1 MNTCIVCGGSFQPQ
15 SNCPYCNFPEITVLG
30 DKAVLDEM
38 AAGYRKDYLADI
50 RLGVMYTM
58 WKADGDTL
66 TADRE
71 GCELFA
77 DGSAVQ
83 GADIWC
89 DRQLARQPDGDR
101 VDVRLVV
108 EKAGQ
113 RRIIPVS
120 VPNLKQ
126 PRLQQIGLRLCEKLH
141 VRVLLRNG
149 VQEALSS
156 NLNTR
161 TIMWRQKRCLLR
173 KARLYR
179 AFLLP
184 KRRFVSVPK
193 RRCKIAVFPLW
204 IDLNSRKVNIRY
216 TGQIESKN
224 LSAFLLP

>member
-38 AAGYRKDYLADI
+38 AAGYRKEYLADI

-120 VPNLKQ
+120 VPNLK
-126 PRLQQIGLRLCEKLH
+126 
-141 VRVLLRNG
+141 
-149 VQEALSS
+149 
-156 NLNTR
+156 
-161 TIMWRQKRCLLR
+161 
-173 KARLYR
+173 
-179 AFLLP
+179 
-184 KRRFVSVPK
+184 
-193 RRCKIAVFPLW
+193 
-204 IDLNSRKVNIRY
+204 
-216 TGQIESKN
+216 
-224 LSAFLLP
+224 

>member
-38 AAGYRKDYLADI
+38 AAGYRKEYLADI

-83 GADIWC
+83 GTDIWC

-141 VRVLLRNG
+141 VRVLLRNDIQT
-149 VQEALSS
+149 VESQ
-156 NLNTR
+156 
-161 TIMWRQKRCLLR
+161 
-173 KARLYR
+173 
-179 AFLLP
+179 P
-184 KRRFVSVPK
+184 VSLVGAP
-193 RRCKIAVFPLW
+193 
-204 IDLNSRKVNIRY
+204 
-216 TGQIESKN
+216 G
-224 LSAFLLP
+224 

>member
-15 SNCPYCNFPEITVLG
+15 SNCPYCNFREITVLG
-30 DKAVLDEM
+30 DKAELDEM

-113 RRIIPVS
+113 RRYLPVS

-141 VRVLLRNG
+141 VRVLLCNG
-149 VQEALSS
+149 IQTVESQ
-156 NLNTR
+156 
-161 TIMWRQKRCLLR
+161 
-173 KARLYR
+173 
-179 AFLLP
+179 P
-184 KRRFVSVPK
+184 VSLVG
-193 RRCKIAVFPLW
+193 AQ
-204 IDLNSRKVNIRY
+204 
-216 TGQIESKN
+216 G
-224 LSAFLLP
+224 

>member
-1 MNTCIVCGGSFQPQ
+1 MYRMRRLFPAAVQLPLLQ
-15 SNCPYCNFPEITVLG
+15 FPEITVLG

-38 AAGYRKDYLADI
+38 AAGYRKEYLADI

-149 VQEALSS
+149 IQTVESQ
-156 NLNTR
+156 
-161 TIMWRQKRCLLR
+161 
-173 KARLYR
+173 
-179 AFLLP
+179 P
-184 KRRFVSVPK
+184 VSLVG
-193 RRCKIAVFPLW
+193 AQ
-204 IDLNSRKVNIRY
+204 
-216 TGQIESKN
+216 G
-224 LSAFLLP
+224 

>member
-1 MNTCIVCGGSFQPQ
+1 MNTCIVCGSFQPQ

-38 AAGYRKDYLADI
+38 AAGYRKEYLADI

-89 DRQLARQPDGDR
+89 GRQLARQP
-101 VDVRLVV
+101 VV

-149 VQEALSS
+149 IQTVESQ
-156 NLNTR
+156 
-161 TIMWRQKRCLLR
+161 
-173 KARLYR
+173 
-179 AFLLP
+179 P
-184 KRRFVSVPK
+184 VSLVG
-193 RRCKIAVFPLW
+193 AQ
-204 IDLNSRKVNIRY
+204 
-216 TGQIESKN
+216 G
-224 LSAFLLP
+224 

>member
-1 MNTCIVCGGSFQPQ
+1 
-15 SNCPYCNFPEITVLG
+15 
-30 DKAVLDEM
+30 
-38 AAGYRKDYLADI
+38 
-50 RLGVMYTM
+50 M

-113 RRIIPVS
+113 SRIIPVS

-149 VQEALSS
+149 IQTVESQ
-156 NLNTR
+156 
-161 TIMWRQKRCLLR
+161 
-173 KARLYR
+173 
-179 AFLLP
+179 P
-184 KRRFVSVPK
+184 VSLVG
-193 RRCKIAVFPLW
+193 AQ
-204 IDLNSRKVNIRY
+204 
-216 TGQIESKN
+216 G
-224 LSAFLLP
+224 

>member
-1 MNTCIVCGGSFQPQ
+1 MRNRAIYPRVR
-15 SNCPYCNFPEITVLG
+15 FP
-30 DKAVLDEM
+30 K
-38 AAGYRKDYLADI
+38 RKKDVYKRQI
-50 RLGVMYTM
+50 

-149 VQEALSS
+149 IQTVESQ
-156 NLNTR
+156 
-161 TIMWRQKRCLLR
+161 
-173 KARLYR
+173 
-179 AFLLP
+179 P
-184 KRRFVSVPK
+184 VSLVG
-193 RRCKIAVFPLW
+193 AQ
-204 IDLNSRKVNIRY
+204 
-216 TGQIESKN
+216 G
-224 LSAFLLP
+224 

>member
-1 MNTCIVCGGSFQPQ
+1 MGSEMCIRDR
-15 SNCPYCNFPEITVLG
+15 ITVLG

-38 AAGYRKDYLADI
+38 AAGYRKEYLADI

-149 VQEALSS
+149 IQTVESQ
-156 NLNTR
+156 
-161 TIMWRQKRCLLR
+161 
-173 KARLYR
+173 
-179 AFLLP
+179 P
-184 KRRFVSVPK
+184 VSLVG
-193 RRCKIAVFPLW
+193 AQ
-204 IDLNSRKVNIRY
+204 
-216 TGQIESKN
+216 G
-224 LSAFLLP
+224 